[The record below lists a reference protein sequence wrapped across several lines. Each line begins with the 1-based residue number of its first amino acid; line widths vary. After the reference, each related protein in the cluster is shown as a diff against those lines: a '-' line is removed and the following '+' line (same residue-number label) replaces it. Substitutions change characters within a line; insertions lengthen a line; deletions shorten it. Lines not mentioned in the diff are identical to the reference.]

1 MKKNFIKIIL
11 IYLRICKMK
20 KKVTFYDCL
29 KKFKISEDLN
39 HFSKINR
46 KRNNIKIIKVFINW
60 KFNWYVKLDKLNR
73 NLHIETEEK
82 KEVNLFTD
90 Y

>member
-1 MKKNFIKIIL
+1 
-11 IYLRICKMK
+11 MK
-20 KKVTFYDCL
+20 KKVKFYDCL
-29 KKFKISEDLN
+29 KKFKTSEDLN

-60 KFNWYVKLDKLNR
+60 RFNWYVKLDKLNR